1 MKKVFRILKI
11 EKLNNSIYGNP
22 CRRLIV
28 EDEEGEILTG
38 KTASNSV
45 LGYKVADTWE
55 NEKKV
60 LTYHYTKVGNLI
72 FDRLTTG
79 EEA

>member
-1 MKKVFRILKI
+1 MKKSFRILKV
-11 EKLNNSIYGNP
+11 EKLNNSMYGNP

-38 KTASNSV
+38 KTATNAK
-45 LGYKVADTWE
+45 LGYEVADTWE
-55 NEKKV
+55 GEKKV
-60 LTYHYTKVGNLI
+60 IAYHYTKSGNLI

-79 EEA
+79 EEV